1 MRHISLTILILTL
14 VAALTS
20 FHATHA
26 QDGATETDL
35 EALGA
40 QLKAAVASGEM
51 TEEEASAKYE
61 KAAGKMKGAKTGKGK
76 GEDDKNSKAPAING
90 LPCSPNVPDDIDPT
104 DGVSFDPNHMPCIKV
119 TMDPHDFELLTKET
133 RFDGA
138 GNGFEQIWSDCSQPW
153 PSA

>member
-51 TEEEASAKYE
+51 TEEEAFAKYE
-61 KAAGKMKGAKTGKGK
+61 KVAGKMKSAKTGKGK
-76 GEDDKNSKAPAING
+76 DDKNSKAPAING
-90 LPCSPNVPDDIDPT
+90 LPCSPNLPDGIDPT
-104 DGVSFDPNHMPCIKV
+104 DGVSFDSNHMVCIKV
-119 TMDPHDFELLTKET
+119 TMDQRDFELLTKEN
-133 RFDGA
+133 A
-138 GNGFEQIWSDCSQPW
+138 L
-153 PSA
+153 